1 MNSLKTFT
9 KGYTFKIA
17 VLALLVL
24 LLLIPLS
31 MMRGLVRERGSTAR
45 EAEAEIMSAWGR
57 ELAAAGPVIAINGIE
72 TTELRTKTEKEG
84 EKVEIRETP
93 FTLYVV
99 PERLDVKADFQT
111 EIRRR
116 GIFSVPLFSGE
127 LRLSGG
133 FDAALAV
140 ADLKPN
146 QRLFFNQAE
155 IIIALSSQKG
165 IRKINSAVW
174 NGGDLFF
181 RPGTRSVGLL
191 AASDDYTA
199 SAKYASDS
207 YLFAKSGSGIH
218 ASLPAIDPAR
228 NYAFDISIAIQGG
241 QSVKVLPVGQ
251 DTRVALSADWASP
264 SFNGAFLPKTSAV
277 TDKDFSAEWEISYL
291 SRDIPLFWISGA
303 DDNSGGIGNYSDSLF
318 GVSFFRTIDAY
329 SLNTRAVKY
338 AILFLIVPFFTIFLL
353 EILTK
358 QRVHPVQY
366 VLSGI
371 ANIVFYL
378 LLLSLSEQMP
388 FHAAYIIAAVA
399 VAAMMF
405 LYSRTYLPSWAKSAY
420 VGLVMAISYVLLYA
434 VLNAESYALL
444 IGSIGTFLVT
454 GLVMFLTRKFNWYGE
469 V

>member
-1 MNSLKTFT
+1 MNSIKAFT

-45 EAEAEIMSAWGR
+45 VAEADIMSAWGR
-57 ELAAAGPVIAINGIE
+57 ELVAAGPVIAINGVE

-133 FDAALAV
+133 FDTALA
-140 ADLKPN
+140 AAELKPN

-165 IRKINSAVW
+165 IRKINGAVW
-174 NGGDLFF
+174 NGGSLFF
-181 RPGTRSVGLL
+181 RPGTRSSGLL
-191 AASDDYTA
+191 AASDEYAVSPKYT
-199 SAKYASDS
+199 SDS
-207 YLFAKSGSGIH
+207 YPFARAGSGIY
-218 ASLPAIDPAR
+218 ASLPAIDPAKKC
-228 NYAFDISIAIQGG
+228 AFDISIAIQGG

-251 DTRVALSADWASP
+251 DTKVALSADWASP
-264 SFNGAFLPKTSAV
+264 SFTGAFLPKTSAI

-291 SRDIPLFWISGA
+291 SRDIPLFWISDAAGNA
-303 DDNSGGIGNYSDSLF
+303 GNSGNYSDSLF
-318 GVSFFRTIDAY
+318 GVSFFRTIDPY
-329 SLNTRAVKY
+329 
-338 AILFLIVPFFTIFLL
+338 
-353 EILTK
+353 
-358 QRVHPVQY
+358 
-366 VLSGI
+366 
-371 ANIVFYL
+371 
-378 LLLSLSEQMP
+378 
-388 FHAAYIIAAVA
+388 
-399 VAAMMF
+399 
-405 LYSRTYLPSWAKSAY
+405 
-420 VGLVMAISYVLLYA
+420 
-434 VLNAESYALL
+434 
-444 IGSIGTFLVT
+444 
-454 GLVMFLTRKFNWYGE
+454 
-469 V
+469 